1 MLRCRRIEVR
11 AGGALAYTHPMVH
24 THAPFRGL
32 SVGNCHTCH
41 QVSTHRSSFQAR
53 RCTCLWKGSI
63 FGSLGAIFHA
73 LARPA
78 DASDIPSRGESFPRT
93 TLTYPS
99 AYGWRFTRTQGACES
114 KLLDRV
120 TAPRHRFRAALF
132 WGQIRFRDGSMETL
146 PRSVDK
152 REGAMCVCASRQR
165 RVWRL
170 LALRKG
176 DRNNGARKIFLQPA
190 ATLDNGVLRCARE
203 APSGG
208 RGLRGFLD
216 LDQGASGDGL

>member
-41 QVSTHRSSFQAR
+41 QVSIHRSSFQAR

-63 FGSLGAIFHA
+63 FGSLGATFHA

-99 AYGWRFTRTQGACES
+99 AYGWRFTRTQGARES

-132 WGQIRFRDGSMETL
+132 GARSAFGTDLWRRCRGALTSERAQCASVRLAKDAFGGSLRFGRASGTTALEKFSSNPLRRLTTE
-146 PRSVDK
+146 RFVAQEK
-152 REGAMCVCASRQR
+152 RHREGQGCVAS
-165 RVWRL
+165 
-170 LALRKG
+170 
-176 DRNNGARKIFLQPA
+176 
-190 ATLDNGVLRCARE
+190 
-203 APSGG
+203 
-208 RGLRGFLD
+208 
-216 LDQGASGDGL
+216 